1 MQEFFKTALFALGAT
16 VVLASSTSAKPIK
29 IASNETKR
37 FEFKEGFE
45 RRPKDVINTL
55 QDNEVTRFQTMLE
68 GLDQAYDLDDTLK
81 GKGPWTLFAPSD
93 KAFKKIPQ
101 DDLQKLFANKK
112 KLKQVLSYHMV
123 QGKYSLADLRKQTSL
138 KTFEGHSV
146 KVSDRKG
153 SIYLDD
159 ALMSTADLPCS
170 NGVVHVIDNVI
181 MPPLSK

>member
-1 MQEFFKTALFALGAT
+1 MRELSRSVILALGAAAVFAT
-16 VVLASSTSAKPIK
+16 STAAEPIK

-55 QDNEVTRFQTMLE
+55 KDNEVTRFQTMLE

-123 QGKYSLADLRKQTSL
+123 QGKYSLEDLRKKTSL
-138 KTFEGHSV
+138 KTYEGHSV
-146 KVSDRKG
+146 KITNRFG
-153 SIYLDD
+153 NIFLDD
-159 ALMSTADLPCS
+159 AFMSTADVPCS

>member
-1 MQEFFKTALFALGAT
+1 MQEFIKTALFALGAT
-16 VVLASSTSAKPIK
+16 VVLASSTSAEPIK

-101 DDLQKLFANKK
+101 DD
-112 KLKQVLSYHMV
+112 
-123 QGKYSLADLRKQTSL
+123 
-138 KTFEGHSV
+138 
-146 KVSDRKG
+146 
-153 SIYLDD
+153 
-159 ALMSTADLPCS
+159 
-170 NGVVHVIDNVI
+170 
-181 MPPLSK
+181 